1 MFQTHHSLAGRNERY
16 ANDPFDGPKLKPV
29 RPAAIGAK
37 VALLAGDGLHLRS
50 LAVAGNETGIDSFAR
65 VTMQILKTHSWEA

>member
-29 RPAAIGAK
+29 RPK
-37 VALLAGDGLHLRS
+37 
-50 LAVAGNETGIDSFAR
+50 VAGNETGIDSFAR
-65 VTMQILKTHSWEA
+65 VTMQILKTYVWEA